1 MGQILTNLAN
11 NAVKFTREGHIF
23 INTTLV
29 SEDDES
35 IRLKFSVKDTGIGIS
50 KEHMDKLFK
59 AFTQADTSMTR
70 KFGGTGLGLSISNR
84 LVELMDGELTV
95 ISEAGE
101 GSDFTFTITVLKQNV
116 KEEAIQAPQNIYG
129 KRVLVVDDN
138 AIAREILTQ
147 QLTFLGFRVQAV
159 DSGQKALEVL
169 ENNKNKEPYALVFM
183 DWRMPE
189 MDGLM
194 TAQNILKNN
203 NLGHPPL
210 IIMVT
215 AFGREK
221 VMEAAEDIGID
232 GFLMKPVNPTLI
244 YNAVMDVFNKK
255 QIKT

>member
-1 MGQILTNLAN
+1 MESIPFDLDAVLYNIASMVSLKAAEKNLELIYAISEDVPKSLVGDPLRLGQILTNLAN

-116 KEEAIQAPQNIYG
+116 KEEAIQAPQKYIW
-129 KRVLVVDDN
+129 
-138 AIAREILTQ
+138 ETC
-147 QLTFLGFRVQAV
+147 TC
-159 DSGQKALEVL
+159 S
-169 ENNKNKEPYALVFM
+169 
-183 DWRMPE
+183 
-189 MDGLM
+189 
-194 TAQNILKNN
+194 
-203 NLGHPPL
+203 
-210 IIMVT
+210 
-215 AFGREK
+215 
-221 VMEAAEDIGID
+221 
-232 GFLMKPVNPTLI
+232 
-244 YNAVMDVFNKK
+244 
-255 QIKT
+255 

>member
-1 MGQILTNLAN
+1 MSKIETSAKSLLGIINDILDFSKVEAGKLEMESIPFDLDAVLYNIASMVSLKAAEKNLELIYAISEDVPKSLVGDPLRLGQILTNLAN

-101 GSDFTFTITVLKQNV
+101 GSDFTLQLRFLSKMLKKKLYKRLKIYMGNV
-116 KEEAIQAPQNIYG
+116 Y
-129 KRVLVVDDN
+129 L
-138 AIAREILTQ
+138 
-147 QLTFLGFRVQAV
+147 
-159 DSGQKALEVL
+159 
-169 ENNKNKEPYALVFM
+169 
-183 DWRMPE
+183 
-189 MDGLM
+189 
-194 TAQNILKNN
+194 
-203 NLGHPPL
+203 
-210 IIMVT
+210 
-215 AFGREK
+215 
-221 VMEAAEDIGID
+221 
-232 GFLMKPVNPTLI
+232 
-244 YNAVMDVFNKK
+244 
-255 QIKT
+255 